1 MPTTTPRSAL
11 PAAVLWDMDGTLVD
25 TEPVWMAAEIELAR
39 SWDAV
44 WTPEDAATMIGSSMG
59 VCSAALRARGV
70 ALPDD
75 EIREHLTSR
84 VVAAVAAEVPW
95 QPGARDL
102 LEALREAGVPQA
114 LVTSSYRV
122 LGEPFARVAGCFGAV
137 VCGDD
142 VSRPKPDPEPYLTAA
157 RLLGVDVAACVAL
170 EDSRSGVAAALAA
183 GARTIAVEVV
193 QPVAPRPGLSR
204 VASLVDVSLEL
215 IARVAAGDV
224 VDPLPAG

>member
-1 MPTTTPRSAL
+1 
-11 PAAVLWDMDGTLVD
+11 
-25 TEPVWMAAEIELAR
+25 
-39 SWDAV
+39 
-44 WTPEDAATMIGSSMG
+44 
-59 VCSAALRARGV
+59 
-70 ALPDD
+70 
-75 EIREHLTSR
+75 
-84 VVAAVAAEVPW
+84 
-95 QPGARDL
+95 
-102 LEALREAGVPQA
+102 
-114 LVTSSYRV
+114 
-122 LGEPFARVAGCFGAV
+122 V